1 MDKKRKKR
9 LDGEIS
15 LDGPI
20 GSTSGMSLFSQ
31 KRRDTGKSSLTDMVH
46 CITRYDPPS
55 ILSSSKP
62 SSPVHLRSSRM
73 PAPKSSHHARVTSI
87 LAELGISTSR
97 LVMPTAPNIT
107 RLETLQSAAVTVM
120 DIKKNLDRV
129 EQELR
134 ILEAQLST
142 RASEA
147 PAGEEDGRQ
156 QSMELASSTRV
167 QKFAEVR
174 VFSFG

>member
-1 MDKKRKKR
+1 MPESLSLQVCITKAPR
-9 LDGEIS
+9 LGHAQAY
-15 LDGPI
+15 P
-20 GSTSGMSLFSQ
+20 TSVS
-31 KRRDTGKSSLTDMVH
+31 DMVH

-55 ILSSSKP
+55 ILSSSKS
-62 SSPVHLRSSRM
+62 SSPVHLRSSRI
-73 PAPKSSHHARVTSI
+73 PVPKPSHHAKVTSI

-97 LVMPTAPNIT
+97 LVMPAAPNIA

-120 DIKKNLDRV
+120 DMKKNLDRV

-142 RASEA
+142 RDSEA

-156 QSMELASSTRV
+156 QSIELGSSTLA
-167 QKFAEVR
+167 QKFVAVR
-174 VFSFG
+174 IFSFMRWTVE